1 MGAGAPAKTSA
12 VADGKSDTFSVSC
25 KPCEPYSENYLGIS
39 QGRKEIKTMAQI
51 REICTKTHLRI
62 GGFLYDKWKTK
73 IPIL

>member
-1 MGAGAPAKTSA
+1 MGAGAPARTSA
-12 VADGKSDTFSVSC
+12 VADGKSATFSVSC

-39 QGRKEIKTMAQI
+39 QGRKEIKTMEQI
-51 REICTKTHLRI
+51 REICTKTQRKI